1 MIIKNYEPERIKQ
14 ELNALKEQIYQ
25 KNKKTEKRFKLKSY
39 FLVPINAI
47 LFICA
52 LLALLWTFRNP
63 TTWQIIILVISG
75 CIAIATLVFS
85 VIWWIEGP
93 EYESINQHITFE
105 MEFYNLHDKTHVLN
119 IHQSSKNQNII
130 IIEYENDLKFV
141 HKRRLIAN
149 SVISTET
156 NEIYLDVKN
165 GYIVTPYK
173 TNKKENLL

>member
-39 FLVPINAI
+39 FLVPINTI

-52 LLALLWTFRNP
+52 LLALLWTLRTP
-63 TTWQIIILVISG
+63 TTWLIIVLVISG

-93 EYESINQHITFE
+93 EYESIKICLVE
-105 MEFYNLHDKTHVLN
+105 
-119 IHQSSKNQNII
+119 
-130 IIEYENDLKFV
+130 
-141 HKRRLIAN
+141 A
-149 SVISTET
+149 
-156 NEIYLDVKN
+156 
-165 GYIVTPYK
+165 P
-173 TNKKENLL
+173 LL